1 MQPKMPIS
9 GFINLYQ
16 TVLRAV
22 KRPILGSRDVC
33 ICERCI
39 PRKGCDFN
47 DLHAACYG
55 WKTSVPEKTAYVL
68 PRDLKS
74 LSGKGSSLCSENL
87 AHLQSL
93 EHRPLTYGVES
104 NTQAWLSN
112 SRVVSWQW
120 SWPQAAVLAK
130 RSDHCSAIRQKSE
143 PRPSSFHR
151 TWEEWLLCLAD
162 GLNFNLECL

>member
-1 MQPKMPIS
+1 MQPKRPIG
-9 GFINLYQ
+9 GFINLHQ

-55 WKTSVPEKTAYVL
+55 WKTSVPEKTACVL
-68 PRDLKS
+68 PRDLKK
-74 LSGKGSSLCSENL
+74 LSGLPENL
-87 AHLQSL
+87 VHLQSL

-104 NTQAWLSN
+104 NTQA
-112 SRVVSWQW
+112 
-120 SWPQAAVLAK
+120 
-130 RSDHCSAIRQKSE
+130 
-143 PRPSSFHR
+143 
-151 TWEEWLLCLAD
+151 
-162 GLNFNLECL
+162 